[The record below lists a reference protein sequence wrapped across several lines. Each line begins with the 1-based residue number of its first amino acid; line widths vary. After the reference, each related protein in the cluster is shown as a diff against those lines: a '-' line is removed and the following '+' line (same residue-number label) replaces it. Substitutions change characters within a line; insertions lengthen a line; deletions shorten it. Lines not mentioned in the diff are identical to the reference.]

1 MGLQSEG
8 HHRVTAQ
15 GQFPLPTLTSIKAI
29 QQPNDPGIGDG
40 LAVQTD
46 MEPVCP
52 LPRAPPGPTPG
63 TKTEP
68 MAKPVSELH
77 WADL

>member
-1 MGLQSEG
+1 M
-8 HHRVTAQ
+8 RVTTEWSHKDN
-15 GQFPLPTLTSIKAI
+15 FLTPPPKLLKAT
-29 QQPNDPGIGDG
+29 QQTNDPGIGDG